1 MVIYTTGAA
10 VWLLLLI
17 AAVPYV
23 RRIRHPDQRPLAAY
37 LIFVTVFGLALLILA
52 TVLGWLSSLFE
63 LEVLLRDPFAAVVAV
78 ALVCVPAF
86 VLARWQ
92 ARKPPARV
100 MPP

>member
-1 MVIYTTGAA
+1 MIYTTGAA

-52 TVLGWLSSLFE
+52 AAVGWLLSLFE
-63 LEVLLRDPFAAVVAV
+63 LDHLLGDPFAAVVVV
-78 ALVCVPAF
+78 ALVSVPAF
-86 VLARWQ
+86 IVASWQ
-92 ARKPPARV
+92 ARKPPSRV
-100 MPP
+100 MPL

>member
-1 MVIYTTGAA
+1 MIYTTGAA

-52 TVLGWLSSLFE
+52 AALGWLLRLFE
-63 LEVLLRDPFAAVVAV
+63 LEDLLRDPFAAVVIV

-86 VLARWQ
+86 VVASWQ
-92 ARKPPARV
+92 ARKPPSRV